1 MDDGDDDTYTY
12 IGDDCKYVIP
22 PEFVEDDRENPRQF
36 ARLKTDDSL

>member
-22 PEFVEDDRENPRQF
+22 PEFVEDDRENPPQTVCKVKDR
-36 ARLKTDDSL
+36 R